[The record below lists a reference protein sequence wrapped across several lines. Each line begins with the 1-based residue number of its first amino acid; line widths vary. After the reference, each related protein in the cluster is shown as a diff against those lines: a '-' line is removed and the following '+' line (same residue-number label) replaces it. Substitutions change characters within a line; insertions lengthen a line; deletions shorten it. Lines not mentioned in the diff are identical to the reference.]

1 MVLIFARFNFRETKF
16 SREFIFA
23 ISVLKYF
30 AGTYFREFREF
41 QIFVIF
47 HGNKISRFSRN
58 NDFSIFREVIFSRI
72 SRARYFL
79 QFSYFELEFWA
90 TIFYSM
96 KILKGVGGG
105 SEVMSSNSFLLLI
118 GETTGYTDSKMGSCS
133 S

>member
-47 HGNKISRFSRN
+47 RGNKISRFSRN
-58 NDFSIFREVIFSRI
+58 NDFSIFREVKFSRI

-96 KILKGVGGG
+96 KILK
-105 SEVMSSNSFLLLI
+105 
-118 GETTGYTDSKMGSCS
+118 SCKI
-133 S
+133 